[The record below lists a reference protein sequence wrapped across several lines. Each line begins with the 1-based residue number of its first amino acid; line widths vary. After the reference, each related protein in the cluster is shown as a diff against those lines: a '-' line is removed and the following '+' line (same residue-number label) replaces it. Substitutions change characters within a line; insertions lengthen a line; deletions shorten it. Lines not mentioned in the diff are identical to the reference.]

1 MKMARHVG
9 FPVELLDM
17 KKLEQHFAGVEMKP
31 DKFFDN
37 YVQIGKW
44 FMKNKFGNLREK
56 VNKTDWKDHALPVMV
71 NAFYSAGENAIIL
84 PAAILQVHCIAVTC
98 ASCSLFILQ

>member
-1 MKMARHVG
+1 MARHVG

-44 FMKNKFGNLREK
+44 FMKNKFGKLREK
-56 VNKTDWKDHALPVMV
+56 VNKTDWKSHALPVMV